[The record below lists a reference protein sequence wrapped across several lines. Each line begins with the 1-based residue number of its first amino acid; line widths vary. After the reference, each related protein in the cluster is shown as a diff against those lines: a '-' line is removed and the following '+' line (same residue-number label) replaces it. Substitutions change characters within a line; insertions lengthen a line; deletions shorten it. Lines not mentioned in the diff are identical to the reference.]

1 MSDFAVSVL
10 RADAAAVW
18 LSLSGEFDVSAV
30 GRASTALAE
39 AEALSPANIVLDLS
53 LLSFL
58 DSSGLH
64 WILEA
69 HECAERRGSRLSLVA
84 APPSVQRIFELTG
97 LEKHLE
103 FVARPMSQQQTV
115 IGASVPGE

>member
-10 RADAAAVW
+10 HADASVVW
-18 LSLSGEFDVSAV
+18 LSLSGEFDLAAV
-30 GRASTALAE
+30 GSASTALAQ
-39 AEALSPANIVLDLS
+39 AQALSPEHLLVDLS

-69 HECAERRGSRLSLVA
+69 HESAGRKGSRLSLVA
-84 APPSVQRIFELTG
+84 GPPNVQRVFEITG
-97 LEKHLE
+97 LEKQLV
-103 FVARPMSQQQTV
+103 FVARPEGHQQTV
-115 IGASVPGE
+115 SASVPGD